1 MSASVRPE
9 IQAIVARGSVTTGEV
24 AAFLATTTCNQAEWN
39 ALVPAM
45 TDEAFLAL
53 VYFSPLNASGHALEI
68 LRRFKIEQAAL
79 KKMKADY
86 LAACKETYESRA
98 EAKVANGEAL
108 AFSETLDAIREALG
122 QKSTHHLV
130 MAGDVLELVDAIEH
144 CDGCRVKVV
153 LQRLREEGA
162 K

>member
-1 MSASVRPE
+1 MTVRPE
-9 IQAIVARGSVTTGEV
+9 IQALVARGRVTTDEV
-24 AAFLATTTCNQAEWN
+24 AALIATAPCNQAEWS
-39 ALVPAM
+39 ALVPVM
-45 TDEAFLAL
+45 TDEAFLVL
-53 VYFSPLNASGHALEI
+53 VDFSPFNASDHVLEI

-79 KKMKADY
+79 KKMTADY
-86 LAACKETYESRA
+86 LAACKETYESRT
-98 EAKVANGEAL
+98 EAKVAKGEAL

-122 QKSTHHLV
+122 QKSNHHLV